1 MAGSSTQAA
10 PVPEQAVDDRSAS
23 RGTGRAAH
31 GADEAQLARLLDA
44 LVAMRDGNFR
54 KRLPA
59 GAEGVM
65 GEIAAVFNEIG
76 ERQQHLASELAR
88 VHRVAGREGR
98 HGERLDPGPGEGS
111 WARAVDDANGLVD
124 DLVRPTG
131 ELGRVLAAV
140 SEGDLGGRMELR
152 VDGRQLRGEP
162 LRLARSV
169 NGLVGQLSSIADEIT
184 RVTREV
190 GTEGKLG
197 GQAKVRNADGSW
209 RDLIDAVNTMSS
221 RVTAQVRDI
230 ALVTT
235 AVANGDL
242 SRTVTVEVSGEM
254 AQLKATVDRMVDQL
268 SSFAVEVTRVAR
280 EVGTEGRLGGQA
292 DVRGVKGT
300 WKDLTD
306 SVNLMAS
313 NLTSQVR
320 GISSVAQA
328 VARGDLSQQI
338 TVSARGEVAELAETL
353 NSMTATLQTFAD
365 EVTRVAREVGT
376 EGILGGQADV
386 PGVAGRW
393 KDLTDSVNSMADN
406 LTAQVRDIAQVT
418 TAVARGDLSQKIT
431 VDVKGELAEL
441 KSTVNVMVDQ
451 LSAFAA
457 QVTRVAREVGSD
469 GILGGQADVPGVA
482 GTWKDLTDSVNSMAG
497 NLTAQVRN
505 IAQVTTAVA
514 RGDLSQKIT
523 VDVRGELAELKMT
536 VNTMVDQLSAFA
548 DEVTRVAREVGGEG
562 RLGGQA
568 AVPGVS
574 GTWRDLTDS
583 VNFMAGTL
591 TAQVRNIAEVT
602 TAVARGDLTRTITVE
617 ARGEILELKSTV
629 NTMVDQLSAFADE
642 VTRVAR
648 EVGTE
653 GRLGGQADVHDV
665 SGTWKDLTQSV
676 NMMASNLTDQ
686 VRNIAQVTTAV
697 ASGDLSRKITVDAR
711 GEILEVKSTVNTMV
725 DQLSSFA
732 DEVTR
737 VAREVGTEGI
747 LGGQAHVPGVAGT
760 WRDLTDS
767 VNSMASNLTSQVRSI
782 AAVSTAV
789 ARGDLSQ
796 KIAIEA
802 RGEVAALAGTINAMV
817 DTLRA
822 FADEVTRV
830 AREVGT
836 EGILGGQAHVRG
848 VAGTWKDL
856 TDSVNSMAGN
866 LTSQVR
872 SIALVTTAVAHG
884 DLTQKTYVDARG
896 EILEL
901 KTTVNRMVDQLSS
914 FADEVTRVAREVGT
928 EGKLGGQA
936 EVADVS
942 GTWRKLTENVNQLAG
957 TLTTQLRAIAEVST
971 AVTQGDLSQ
980 EITVEAQ
987 GEVAELK
994 DNLNQMID
1002 NLRETTRAN
1011 QEQDWLKTNLAR
1023 FTGHMQ
1029 GGRDLLDVT
1038 SLIVTELTPLVGAVQ
1053 GSFFLSEPGRDGRGS
1068 LRRIASY
1075 GYRRRKGVPDRF
1087 DLGEGLVGQAAV
1099 LRTPIVVSDAP
1110 ADYIRVGSG
1119 LGEAAAATIAIMPVV
1134 FEDQVLGVVE
1144 LASFSTFS
1152 PVHMQFLGQLMEII
1166 GVSLNAIIASS
1177 RTQELL
1183 VESQRLASELQQ
1195 KSEELQSQQDEL
1207 QQTNAELEE
1216 KASLL
1221 AAQNRAIEIKNLE
1234 IEDARRGL
1242 EERAEQLALSSRYKS
1257 EFLANMSHELRTP
1270 LNSLLILAK
1279 LLSENAEGNL
1289 HARQVEFARTIH
1301 SAGTDLLQLINDIL
1315 DLSKVEAGK
1324 MDVHP
1329 AEVPVS
1335 GVVEYVEATFRPL
1348 TAEKDLGF
1356 AVTVAPDVPRT
1367 LHSDQH
1373 RLQQVLRNLLSNAVK
1388 FTTSGQVTLDIR
1400 AASGERFATSTLRT
1414 ADRVLA
1420 FSVSDTGIGIP
1431 PDHLRVIFEAFQ
1443 QADGTISRK
1452 FGGTGLGLS
1461 ISREI
1466 ARLLGGEIHAESE
1479 PGRGSTFT
1487 LFLPL
1492 HHPGTTGETT
1502 SRTAAVATA
1511 RPVAP
1516 AEPTEVRD
1524 APADHPPRVVVP
1536 AGREVEDDLH
1546 DVGPGDKVLLV
1557 ALSSLSL
1564 RRAAVEIGRTHGFKV
1579 LTTDRA
1585 VDAMQAARRY
1595 LPAGIVAGM
1604 EVTREDG
1611 ASLLRLL
1618 KTDADT
1624 RHVPTVVVHPAVAG
1638 QDVHGSRH
1646 RGALGVVEE
1655 PVTPEKL
1662 GAAVADLSAY
1672 VDRGTRSLLVVSGGR
1687 VDETSAVV
1695 ALFGAVPDVELRLA
1709 ATVEEAVAALRSAPF
1724 DCVVV
1729 DLELADASGLDLL
1742 RRMRATKRLRG
1753 VPVVVS
1759 VGQEPTGE
1767 ALERLRRHA
1776 ESMVVKYPAT
1786 VSGLIDE
1793 ISLFLH
1799 RPDIALREDED
1810 ATPAELSASDASF
1823 EGRRVLIVD
1832 DDTRNV
1838 FALASA
1844 LEAHGIDVVYA
1855 DNGAAGIEALQRE
1868 PDIDLVLMDV
1878 MMPGM
1883 DGYTAMREIRRVPAF
1898 RDLPLIAVTAKA
1910 MPGDRENSLDA
1921 GASDH
1926 VTKPVDVDDLL
1937 SRIRRWWS

>member
-1 MAGSSTQAA
+1 MVSTNVPSSRTRKRGSTPASGTETAA
-10 PVPEQAVDDRSAS
+10 P
-23 RGTGRAAH
+23 GTVS
-31 GADEAQLARLLDA
+31 EAKLRQVLDG

-54 KRLPA
+54 KRLPVTGDDMTA
-59 GAEGVM
+59 QLAV
-65 GEIAAVFNEIG
+65 VFNEIAD
-76 ERQQHLASELAR
+76 RQQHLASELNR
-88 VHRVAGREGR
+88 VHRLAGREGR
-98 HGERLDPGPGEGS
+98 HTERLDPGIGEGAWIKCAES
-111 WARAVDDANGLVD
+111 ANGLVA
-124 DLVRPTG
+124 DLARPTS
-131 ELGRVLAAV
+131 ELARVVTAV
-140 SEGDLGGRMELR
+140 SEGDLTQRMDLR
-152 VDGRQLRGEP
+152 VDGQTLRGEP

-169 NGLVGQLSSIADEIT
+169 NGLVDQLSSIADEIT

-197 GQAKVRNADGSW
+197 GQAKVRSADGSW

-221 RVTAQVRDI
+221 RLTAQVRDI
-230 ALVTT
+230 ATVTT

-254 AQLKATVDRMVDQL
+254 AQLKATVDLMVDQL
-268 SSFAVEVTRVAR
+268 SSFAAEVTRVAR

-306 SVNLMAS
+306 SVNIMAL

-338 TVSARGEVAELAETL
+338 TVTARGEVAELAETL

-482 GTWKDLTDSVNSMAG
+482 GTWKDLTDSVNSMAS

-523 VDVRGELAELKMT
+523 VDVRGELAELKTT
-536 VNTMVDQLSAFA
+536 VNVMVDQLSAFA

-665 SGTWKDLTQSV
+665 SGTWKDLTENV
-676 NMMASNLTDQ
+676 NMMAANLTSQ
-686 VRNIAQVTTAV
+686 VRNIAEVTTAV
-697 ASGDLSRKITVDAR
+697 ASGDLTRKITVDAR
-711 GEILEVKSTVNTMV
+711 GEILELKSTVNTMV

-737 VAREVGTEGI
+737 VAREVGTEGM
-747 LGGQAHVPGVAGT
+747 LGGQARVPGVAGM

-767 VNSMASNLTSQVRSI
+767 VNSMASNLTNQVRSI
-782 AAVSTAV
+782 ATVSTAV

-796 KIAIEA
+796 KISIDA

-856 TDSVNSMAGN
+856 TESVNSMAGN

-884 DLTQKTYVDARG
+884 DLTQKSYVDARG

-942 GTWRKLTENVNQLAG
+942 GTWRKLTENVNQLAS

-980 EITVEAQ
+980 QISVDAY

-1038 SLIVTELTPLVGAVQ
+1038 QLIVSELTPLVGASQ
-1053 GSFFLSEPGRDGRGS
+1053 GSFFLSESGADGHGF

-1075 GYRRRKGVPDRF
+1075 GYRPRKDVPSRF
-1087 DLGEGLVGQAAV
+1087 GFGEGLVGQAAV
-1099 LRTPIVVSDAP
+1099 ERRPILLTHAP
-1110 ADYIRVGSG
+1110 GDYIRIGSG
-1119 LGEAAAATIAIMPVV
+1119 LGEAPPVTIVILPVL
-1134 FEDQVLGVVE
+1134 FEEQVLGVVE
-1144 LASFSTFS
+1144 LASFESFS
-1152 PVHMQFLGQLMEII
+1152 PVHLQFLEQLMEII

-1183 VESQRLASELQQ
+1183 VESQRLAAELQN
-1195 KSEELQSQQDEL
+1195 KSEELQTQQGEL

-1216 KASLL
+1216 KARLL
-1221 AAQNRAIEIKNLE
+1221 ADQNRAIEIKNLE

-1242 EERAEQLALSSRYKS
+1242 EDRAEQLALSSRYKS

-1279 LLSENAEGNL
+1279 LLSENPDGNL
-1289 HARQVEFARTIH
+1289 NPRQVEFSRTIH

-1329 AEVPVS
+1329 ADVALA

-1348 TAEKDLGF
+1348 TAEKDLRF
-1356 AVTVAPDVPRT
+1356 AVRIADDVPRT
-1367 LHSDQH
+1367 LYSDQH

-1388 FTTSGQVTLDIR
+1388 FTSSGEVRMDIR
-1400 AASGERFATSTLRT
+1400 RAVDEPFTT
-1414 ADRVLA
+1414 AELNSDQTVVA
-1420 FSVSDTGIGIP
+1420 FSVTDTGIGIP
-1431 PDHLRVIFEAFQ
+1431 AEQLKVIFEAFQ

-1466 ARLLGGEIHAESE
+1466 ARLLGGEIHVHSE
-1479 PGRGSTFT
+1479 PGHGSTFT
-1487 LFLPL
+1487 LYLPL
-1492 HHPGTTGETT
+1492 RYAGDAPKPAHEGGS
-1502 SRTAAVATA
+1502 SRQELRSAAVSPATPAA
-1511 RPVAP
+1511 RLVA
-1516 AEPTEVRD
+1516 
-1524 APADHPPRVVVP
+1524 
-1536 AGREVEDDLH
+1536 DDEGAI
-1546 DVGPGDKVLLV
+1546 DRGDRVLLV
-1557 ALSSLSL
+1557 ALPDADE
-1564 RRAAVEIGRTHGFKV
+1564 RTAAVELGRTEGFKV
-1579 LTTDRA
+1579 LATPDPDEA
-1585 VDAMQAARRY
+1585 VEIARQHQPSGILVGMDLQGAA
-1595 LPAGIVAGM
+1595 GS
-1604 EVTREDG
+1604 
-1611 ASLLRLL
+1611 SLLHAL
-1618 KTDADT
+1618 KADAET
-1624 RHVPTVVVHPAVAG
+1624 RHIPAVAVPAS
-1638 QDVHGSRH
+1638 QSPDDTQVARLL
-1646 RGALGVVEE
+1646 GALAVVEL
-1655 PVTPEKL
+1655 PATPETL
-1662 GAAVADLSAY
+1662 GAALATLSSY
-1672 VDRGTRSLLVVSGGR
+1672 VSRRTRSLLVVANDAADG
-1687 VDETSAVV
+1687 TSAVV
-1695 ALFGAVPDVELRLA
+1695 ALFGAVPDVDLHVATGVDDALA
-1709 ATVEEAVAALRSAPF
+1709 ALDARTFDAVVLDLKLPGGSGFDVLKRMSSRKALR
-1724 DCVVV
+1724 DI
-1729 DLELADASGLDLL
+1729 
-1742 RRMRATKRLRG
+1742 
-1753 VPVVVS
+1753 PVVVS
-1759 VGQEPTGE
+1759 AGEPLSKRDETRLTQYSRSMLVRRPSAVGD
-1767 ALERLRRHA
+1767 
-1776 ESMVVKYPAT
+1776 
-1786 VSGLIDE
+1786 LIDE
-1793 ISLFLH
+1793 IAVLLH
-1799 RPDIALREDED
+1799 RSDVELP
-1810 ATPAELSASDASF
+1810 ATELTND
-1823 EGRRVLIVD
+1823 EGRQSDDVLTGKRILIVD
-1832 DDTRNV
+1832 DDARNV

-1844 LEAHGIDVVYA
+1844 LEQHGIDVLYA
-1855 DNGAAGIEALQRE
+1855 DNGEAGIRALQQE

-1883 DGYTAMREIRRVPAF
+1883 DGYTAMREIRKIPSF
-1898 RDLPLIAVTAKA
+1898 EKLPLIALTAKA
-1910 MPGDRENSLDA
+1910 MPGDRDNSLAA
-1921 GASDH
+1921 GASDY
-1926 VTKPVDVDDLL
+1926 VTKPVDVARLL
-1937 SRIRRWWS
+1937 ATFREWWT

>member
-1 MAGSSTQAA
+1 MPSAAKKAVGRGSG
-10 PVPEQAVDDRSAS
+10 AS
-23 RGTGRAAH
+23 SPA
-31 GADEAQLARLLDA
+31 GADLDRAQLKRLLAAMD
-44 LVAMRDGNFR
+44 AMRDGNFR
-54 KRLPA
+54 KRLPVS
-59 GAEGVM
+59 GEGLVTDLA
-65 GEIAAVFNEIG
+65 IAYNDIAD
-76 ERQQHLASELAR
+76 RQQHILSELTR
-88 VHRVAGREGR
+88 VQRVAGREGR
-98 HGERLDPGPGEGS
+98 HSERLQPGLGEGG
-111 WARAVDDANGLVD
+111 WTRCVDAANSLVT

-131 ELGRVLAAV
+131 EFSRVVAAM
-140 SEGDLGGRMELR
+140 SDGDLTQRMDLR
-152 VDGRQLRGEP
+152 LDGQSLRGEP
-162 LRLARSV
+162 LRVARGV
-169 NGLVGQLSSIADEIT
+169 NGLVDQLSSIADEIT

-190 GTEGKLG
+190 GTDGKLG
-197 GQAKVRNADGSW
+197 GQAQVRGADGSW

-221 RVTAQVRDI
+221 RLTAQVRDI

-235 AVANGDL
+235 AVADGDL
-242 SRTVTVEVSGEM
+242 SHTVTVEVSGEM
-254 AQLKATVDRMVDQL
+254 AQLKDTVDRMVDQL
-268 SSFAVEVTRVAR
+268 SSFASEVTRVAR

-292 DVRGVKGT
+292 DVRGVSGT

-338 TVSARGEVAELAETL
+338 TVGARGEVAELAETL

-393 KDLTDSVNSMADN
+393 KDLTESVNYMADN

-431 VDVKGELAEL
+431 VDVKGELAQL
-441 KSTVNVMVDQ
+441 KSTVNTMVDQ
-451 LSAFAA
+451 LSSFAD
-457 QVTRVAREVGSD
+457 QVTRVAREVGSE

-482 GTWKDLTDSVNSMAG
+482 GTWKDLTDSVNSMAS
-497 NLTAQVRN
+497 NLTNQVRN
-505 IAQVTTAVA
+505 IAQVTTSVA

-523 VDVRGELAELKMT
+523 VDVRGELAELKDT
-536 VNTMVDQLSAFA
+536 VNTMVDQLSSFA

-629 NTMVDQLSAFADE
+629 NTMVDQLSSFADE

-665 SGTWKDLTQSV
+665 SGTWKDLTENV
-676 NMMASNLTDQ
+676 NMMAANLTAQ
-686 VRNIAQVTTAV
+686 VRNIAEVTTAV
-697 ASGDLSRKITVDAR
+697 AQGDLTSKITVDAR
-711 GEILEVKSTVNTMV
+711 GEILELKSTVNTMV

-737 VAREVGTEGI
+737 VAREVGTEGM
-747 LGGQAHVPGVAGT
+747 LGGQARVPGVAGT

-767 VNSMASNLTSQVRSI
+767 VNSMASNLTNQVRSI
-782 AAVSTAV
+782 ATVSTAV

-796 KIAIEA
+796 KISIEA
-802 RGEVAALAGTINAMV
+802 RGEVAALASTINAMV

-836 EGILGGQAHVRG
+836 EGILGGQAQVRG

-928 EGKLGGQA
+928 DGRLGGQA

-980 EITVEAQ
+980 QITVQAQ

-1038 SLIVTELTPLVGAVQ
+1038 QLIVSELTPLVGAAA
-1053 GSFFLSEPGRDGRGS
+1053 GTFFLAESGADGAS
-1068 LRRIASY
+1068 TLRRLASY
-1075 GYRRRKGVPDRF
+1075 GHRPQPGVPDAF
-1087 DLGEGLVGQAAV
+1087 PVGVGLVGQAARDRERILV
-1099 LRTPIVVSDAP
+1099 TEVPAEYLRIA
-1110 ADYIRVGSG
+1110 SG
-1119 LGEAAAATIAIMPVV
+1119 LGEAAPLTLVILPVV
-1134 FEDQVLGVVE
+1134 FEEQVLGVME
-1144 LASFSTFS
+1144 LASFKPFS
-1152 PVHMQFLGQLMEII
+1152 VVHLQFLDQLVEII

-1177 RTQELL
+1177 RTQALL
-1183 VESQRLASELQQ
+1183 VESQRLAAELQNKSGELQTQQRELQQ
-1195 KSEELQSQQDEL
+1195 S
-1207 QQTNAELEE
+1207 NAELEE

-1221 AAQNRAIEIKNLE
+1221 AQQNRAIEIKNLE
-1234 IEDARRGL
+1234 IEDARRAL
-1242 EERAEQLALSSRYKS
+1242 EDRAEQLALSSRYKS

-1279 LLSENAEGNL
+1279 LLADNAEQNL
-1289 HARQVEFARTIH
+1289 NPRQVEFAQTIH

-1329 AEVPVS
+1329 ASVAVS
-1335 GVVEYVEATFRPL
+1335 GIVEYVEATFRPL
-1348 TAEKDLGF
+1348 TAEKDLQF
-1356 AVTVAPDVPRT
+1356 SVWVAQDVPQT
-1367 LHSDQH
+1367 LVSDQH

-1388 FTTSGQVTLDIR
+1388 FTSFGEVNLVIR
-1400 AASGERFATSTLRT
+1400 RSVEKNFTTPALTV
-1414 ADRVLA
+1414 ADGVLA
-1420 FSVSDTGIGIP
+1420 FDVTDTGIGIP
-1431 PDHLRVIFEAFQ
+1431 PEQLRTIFEAFQ

-1466 ARLLGGEIHAESE
+1466 ARLLGGEIHVESA
-1479 PGRGSTFT
+1479 PDRGSKFT
-1487 LFLPL
+1487 LYVPTQFS
-1492 HHPGTTGETT
+1492 GG
-1502 SRTAAVATA
+1502 RAAG
-1511 RPVAP
+1511 AP
-1516 AEPTEVRD
+1516 ALPSGQV
-1524 APADHPPRVVVP
+1524 AASPPRASRHP
-1536 AGREVEDDLH
+1536 ELPEQAGQAGGAERVKEQVEDDE
-1546 DVGPGDKVLLV
+1546 DDIRPGDRVLLV
-1557 ALSSLSL
+1557 ALSEPELC
-1564 RRAAVEIGRTHGFKV
+1564 RAAVDVGRDHGFKV
-1579 LTTDRA
+1579 VATAYPDRA
-1585 VDAMQAARRY
+1585 LALAEQR
-1595 LPAGIVAGM
+1595 LPAGMVIGMDMATHDGRALHHVLKRSHATRDVPMVAAHTPAAAETAHQGWRAGSLDVI
-1604 EVTREDG
+1604 EVPFTRAKVDAALERLE
-1611 ASLLRLL
+1611 AFVARPKRRLL
-1618 KTDADT
+1618 VVTVDA
-1624 RHVPTVVVHPAVAG
+1624 
-1638 QDVHGSRH
+1638 GS
-1646 RGALGVVEE
+1646 
-1655 PVTPEKL
+1655 P
-1662 GAAVADLSAY
+1662 GAAVAERFESLDEVEVEIVGSPEDAASTLAGGPVDCVLVDLALPEGGGFEVLKRIRARKQVRHTPVVLS
-1672 VDRGTRSLLVVSGGR
+1672 RSEGLPAR
-1687 VDETSAVV
+1687 
-1695 ALFGAVPDVELRLA
+1695 
-1709 ATVEEAVAALRSAPF
+1709 EEARLTRYGETLTLTRPGTLQGLVEDAAF
-1724 DCVVV
+1724 
-1729 DLELADASGLDLL
+1729 
-1742 RRMRATKRLRG
+1742 
-1753 VPVVVS
+1753 
-1759 VGQEPTGE
+1759 
-1767 ALERLRRHA
+1767 
-1776 ESMVVKYPAT
+1776 
-1786 VSGLIDE
+1786 
-1793 ISLFLH
+1793 FLH
-1799 RPDIALREDED
+1799 RSDVTEQGGPGD
-1810 ATPAELSASDASF
+1810 AAARHGQPERPLS
-1823 EGRRVLIVD
+1823 GRRILIVD
-1832 DDTRNV
+1832 DDVRNV
-1838 FALASA
+1838 FALTSA
-1844 LEAHGIDVVYA
+1844 LEQHDIEVLYAGNGEEGLGI
-1855 DNGAAGIEALQRE
+1855 LRSE

-1883 DGYTAMREIRRVPAF
+1883 DGYTAMREIRKMSRF
-1898 RDLPLIAVTAKA
+1898 RDLPVIALTAKA
-1910 MPGDRENSLDA
+1910 MPGDRDNSLTA
-1921 GASDH
+1921 GASDY
-1926 VTKPVDVDDLL
+1926 VTKPVDVEQLL
-1937 SRIRRWWS
+1937 SVIRSWLS

>member
-1 MAGSSTQAA
+1 MPTTTKTKRGGAGVPRRAA
-10 PVPEQAVDDRSAS
+10 PVEELGPDP
-23 RGTGRAAH
+23 
-31 GADEAQLARLLDA
+31 AQLKRLLDG
-44 LVAMRDGNFR
+44 LTAMRDGNFR
-54 KRLPA
+54 KRLPVTGTGM
-59 GAEGVM
+59 GAELAM
-65 GEIAAVFNEIG
+65 VFNEIAD
-76 ERQQHLASELAR
+76 RQRHLATELSR
-88 VHRVAGREGR
+88 VQRVAGREGR
-98 HGERLDPGPGEGS
+98 YSERLEAGVGEGG
-111 WARAVDDANGLVD
+111 WAKSIDAANTLVS

-131 ELGRVLAAV
+131 ELARVVTAV
-140 SEGDLGGRMELR
+140 SEGDLTQRMDVELE
-152 VDGRQLRGEP
+152 GQPLRGEP
-162 LRLARSV
+162 LKLARRV
-169 NGLVGQLSSIADEIT
+169 NSLVDQLSGISHEIT

-197 GQAKVRNADGSW
+197 GQARVRNADGSW
-209 RDLIDAVNTMSS
+209 RDLIDAVNAMSS
-221 RVTAQVRDI
+221 RLTAQVRDI

-242 SRTVTVEVSGEM
+242 SKTVTVEVSGEM
-254 AQLKATVDRMVDQL
+254 AQLKVTVDRMVDQL
-268 SSFAVEVTRVAR
+268 SSFASEVTRVAR

-292 DVRGVKGT
+292 DVRGVSGT

-306 SVNLMAS
+306 SVNIMAS

-328 VARGDLSQQI
+328 VAQGDLSQQI
-338 TVSARGEVAELAETL
+338 TVTARGEVAELAQTL

-376 EGILGGQADV
+376 EGRLGGQADV

-393 KDLTDSVNSMADN
+393 KDLTESVNYMADN

-441 KSTVNVMVDQ
+441 KSTVNTMVDQ
-451 LSAFAA
+451 LSSFAD

-469 GILGGQADVPGVA
+469 GMLGGQADVPGVA
-482 GTWKDLTDSVNSMAG
+482 GTWKDLTDSVNSMAS
-497 NLTAQVRN
+497 NLTNQVRN

-523 VDVRGELAELKMT
+523 VDVRGELAELKTT
-536 VNTMVDQLSAFA
+536 VNTMVDQLSSFA

-602 TAVARGDLTRTITVE
+602 TAVARGDLTRSITVE

-629 NTMVDQLSAFADE
+629 NTMVQQLSSFADE

-653 GRLGGQADVHDV
+653 GQLGGQADVHDV
-665 SGTWKDLTQSV
+665 SGTWKDLTENV
-676 NMMASNLTDQ
+676 NMMAANLTSQ
-686 VRNIAQVTTAV
+686 VRNIAEVTTAV
-697 ASGDLSRKITVDAR
+697 ASGDLTRKITVDAR
-711 GEILEVKSTVNTMV
+711 GEILELKSTVNTMV

-747 LGGQAHVPGVAGT
+747 LGGQARVPGVAGT

-782 AAVSTAV
+782 ATVSTGV

-802 RGEVAALAGTINAMV
+802 RGEVAALASTINAMV

-980 EITVEAQ
+980 QITVEAE

-1002 NLRETTRAN
+1002 NLRETTSAN
-1011 QEQDWLKTNLAR
+1011 QQQDWLKTNLAR

-1038 SLIVTELTPLVGAVQ
+1038 SLIVSELTPVVGATQ
-1053 GSFFLSEPGRDGRGS
+1053 GSFFLTESGLEDGKETEA

-1075 GYRRRKGVPDRF
+1075 GYRSRDSVPDVF
-1087 DLGEGLVGQAAV
+1087 GFGEGLVGQAAV
-1099 LRTPIVVSDAP
+1099 ARHT
-1110 ADYIRVGSG
+1110 IRVSEVPRDYVRISSG
-1119 LGEAAAATIAIMPVV
+1119 LGEAPPLEIAILPVL
-1134 FEDQVLGVVE
+1134 FEEQVLGVVE
-1144 LASFSTFS
+1144 LASFTPFTQ
-1152 PVHMQFLGQLMEII
+1152 VHMQFLEQLMEII

-1177 RTQELL
+1177 RTQSLL
-1183 VESQRLASELQQ
+1183 VESQRLAGELQNKSGELQTQQRELQQ
-1195 KSEELQSQQDEL
+1195 S
-1207 QQTNAELEE
+1207 NAELEE
-1216 KASLL
+1216 KARLL
-1221 AAQNRAIEIKNLE
+1221 ARQNRAIEIKNLE
-1234 IEDARRGL
+1234 IEDARRAL
-1242 EERAEQLALSSRYKS
+1242 EDRAEQLALSSRYKS

-1279 LLSENAEGNL
+1279 LLTDNRDGNL
-1289 HARQVEFARTIH
+1289 NNRQVEFAQTIH

-1324 MDVHP
+1324 MDVHL
-1329 AEVPVS
+1329 ADVAVA
-1335 GVVEYVEATFRPL
+1335 GIVEYVEATFRPL
-1348 TAEKDLGF
+1348 TAEKDLDF
-1356 AVTVAPDVPRT
+1356 TVEIGGDVPRV
-1367 LHSDQH
+1367 LYSDQH

-1388 FTTSGQVTLDIR
+1388 FTAAGRVTLVIR
-1400 AASGERFATSTLRT
+1400 QAGGERFTSAPLT
-1414 ADRVLA
+1414 AAEHVVA
-1420 FSVSDTGIGIP
+1420 FEVTDTGIGIEP
-1431 PDHLRVIFEAFQ
+1431 EQLRTIFEAFQ

-1466 ARLLGGEIHAESE
+1466 ARLIGGEIHVESN
-1479 PGRGSTFT
+1479 PGHGSTFT
-1487 LFLPL
+1487 LYLPVRYDGGSRV
-1492 HHPGTTGETT
+1492 PQIEATT
-1502 SRTAAVATA
+1502 
-1511 RPVAP
+1511 PVRELSDP
-1516 AEPTEVRD
+1516 DRSSLAELISE
-1524 APADHPPRVVVP
+1524 HVP
-1536 AGREVEDDLH
+1536 DDEAGIAE
-1546 DVGPGDKVLLV
+1546 GDRVLLV
-1557 ALSSLSL
+1557 ALSEPDLC
-1564 RRAAVEIGRTHGFKV
+1564 RAAVDVGRDHGFKV
-1579 LTTDRA
+1579 VVTQQPDDALVVAHQRVPDA
-1585 VDAMQAARRY
+1585 V
-1595 LPAGIVAGM
+1595 IAGM
-1604 EVTREDG
+1604 DMVTHDG
-1611 ASLLRLL
+1611 SSLLHGL
-1618 KTDADT
+1618 KRHPRT
-1624 RHVPTVVVHPAVAG
+1624 RHIPTAVTHAPDAAEDAHLGRLAG
-1638 QDVHGSRH
+1638 AFDV
-1646 RGALGVVEE
+1646 LEE
-1655 PVTPEKL
+1655 PVNRASL
-1662 GAAVADLSAY
+1662 GDLLDGLDSFMAREQRRLLVVTEQADGDAAAVADRTTTLDGIAVDVVGSAEDA
-1672 VDRGTRSLLVVSGGR
+1672 VQALQ
-1687 VDETSAVV
+1687 DETY
-1695 ALFGAVPDVELRLA
+1695 
-1709 ATVEEAVAALRSAPF
+1709 
-1724 DCVVV
+1724 DCVAV
-1729 DLELADASGLDLL
+1729 DLGTSNGGGFDVL
-1742 RRMRATKRLRG
+1742 KRLRSRKG
-1753 VPVVVS
+1753 LKRIPVVTTADAPLTPREENRL
-1759 VGQEPTGE
+1759 QPYAE
-1767 ALERLRRHA
+1767 ALTLARADSLEHA
-1776 ESMVVKYPAT
+1776 LDAV
-1786 VSGLIDE
+1786 
-1793 ISLFLH
+1793 SLFLH
-1799 RPDIALREDED
+1799 RADVLPPAEAGPVLDQLRE
-1810 ATPAELSASDASF
+1810 AEHVF
-1823 EGRRVLIVD
+1823 VGKRILIVD
-1832 DDTRNV
+1832 DDVRNV
-1838 FALASA
+1838 FALTSA
-1844 LEAHGIDVVYA
+1844 LEQHGIDVVYA
-1855 DNGAAGIEALQRE
+1855 ENGEAGLDALRSE
-1868 PDIDLVLMDV
+1868 PEIDLVLMDV

-1883 DGYTAMREIRRVPAF
+1883 DGYTAMREIRKVPAL
-1898 RDLPLIAVTAKA
+1898 RDLPVIALTAKA
-1910 MPGDRENSLDA
+1910 MPGDRDNSLTA
-1921 GASDH
+1921 GASDY
-1926 VTKPVDVDDLL
+1926 VTKPVDVDQLL
-1937 SRIRRWWS
+1937 SVFRSWLS

>member
-1 MAGSSTQAA
+1 MPTSTTKKT
-10 PVPEQAVDDRSAS
+10 DRRETRPRPDTDGETDA
-23 RGTGRAAH
+23 
-31 GADEAQLARLLDA
+31 AQLRRLLAA
-44 LVAMRDGNFR
+44 LNAMRDGNFR
-54 KRLPA
+54 KRLPVS
-59 GAEGVM
+59 GEGLLT
-65 GEIAAVFNEIG
+65 ELAIAYNDIAD
-76 ERQQHLASELAR
+76 RQQHILSELTR
-88 VHRVAGREGR
+88 VQRVAGREGR
-98 HGERLDPGPGEGS
+98 HSERLQPGLGEGG
-111 WARAVDDANGLVD
+111 WTRCVDAANSLVT

-131 ELGRVLAAV
+131 EFARVVAAM
-140 SEGDLGGRMELR
+140 SDGDLTQRMDLR
-152 VDGRQLRGEP
+152 LDGQSLRGEP
-162 LRLARSV
+162 LRVARSV
-169 NGLVGQLSSIADEIT
+169 NGLVDRLSSIADEIT

-197 GQAKVRNADGSW
+197 GQARVRDADGSW

-221 RVTAQVRDI
+221 RLTAQVRDI

-235 AVANGDL
+235 AVADGDL
-242 SRTVTVEVSGEM
+242 SHTVTVEVSGEM
-254 AQLKATVDRMVDQL
+254 AQLKDTVDRMVDQL
-268 SSFAVEVTRVAR
+268 SSFASEVTRVAR

-292 DVRGVKGT
+292 DVRGVSGT

-393 KDLTDSVNSMADN
+393 KDLTESVNYMADN

-431 VDVKGELAEL
+431 VDVKGELAQL

-451 LSAFAA
+451 LSSFAD
-457 QVTRVAREVGSD
+457 QVTRVAREVGSE

-482 GTWKDLTDSVNSMAG
+482 GTWKDLTDSVNSMAS
-497 NLTAQVRN
+497 NLTNQVRN

-523 VDVRGELAELKMT
+523 VDVRGELAELKNT
-536 VNTMVDQLSAFA
+536 VNTMVDQLSSFA

-617 ARGEILELKSTV
+617 ARGEILELKDTV
-629 NTMVDQLSAFADE
+629 NTMVDQLSSFADE

-665 SGTWKDLTQSV
+665 SGTWKDLTENV
-676 NMMASNLTDQ
+676 NMMAANLTSQ
-686 VRNIAQVTTAV
+686 VRNIAEVTTAV
-697 ASGDLSRKITVDAR
+697 AQGDLTSKITVDAR
-711 GEILEVKSTVNTMV
+711 GEILELKSTVNTMV

-737 VAREVGTEGI
+737 VAREVGTEGM
-747 LGGQAHVPGVAGT
+747 LGGQARVPGVAGT

-767 VNSMASNLTSQVRSI
+767 VNSMASNLTNQVRNI
-782 AAVSTAV
+782 ATVSTAV

-796 KIAIEA
+796 KISIDA
-802 RGEVAALAGTINAMV
+802 RGEVAALASTINAMV

-836 EGILGGQAHVRG
+836 EGILGGQAQVRG

-928 EGKLGGQA
+928 DGKLGGQA

-980 EITVEAQ
+980 QITVEAQ

-1038 SLIVTELTPLVGAVQ
+1038 QLIVSELTPLVGATA
-1053 GSFFLSEPGRDGRGS
+1053 GTFFLGENGQDGGRM

-1075 GYRRRKGVPDRF
+1075 GHRPVAGVPDAF
-1087 DLGEGLVGQAAV
+1087 AFGEGLVGQAADGRERILV
-1099 LRTPIVVSDAP
+1099 TDVPPDYLRIS
-1110 ADYIRVGSG
+1110 SG
-1119 LGEAAAATIAIMPVV
+1119 LGEGSPLTIVILPVV
-1134 FEDQVLGVVE
+1134 FEEQVLGVME
-1144 LASFSTFS
+1144 LASFRSFS
-1152 PVHMQFLGQLMEII
+1152 VVHLQFLEQLMEII

-1177 RTQELL
+1177 RTQALL
-1183 VESQRLASELQQ
+1183 VESQRLAAELQNKSGELQTQQRELQQ
-1195 KSEELQSQQDEL
+1195 S
-1207 QQTNAELEE
+1207 NAELEE

-1221 AAQNRAIEIKNLE
+1221 AQQNRAIEIKNLE
-1234 IEDARRGL
+1234 IEDARRAL
-1242 EERAEQLALSSRYKS
+1242 EDRAEQLALSSRYKS

-1279 LLSENAEGNL
+1279 LLADNPDQNL
-1289 HARQVEFARTIH
+1289 NGRQVEFAQTIH

-1329 AEVPVS
+1329 ATVAVS
-1335 GVVEYVEATFRPL
+1335 GIVEYVEATFRPL
-1348 TAEKDLGF
+1348 TAEKDLRF
-1356 AVTVAPDVPRT
+1356 SVWVSEDVPPT
-1367 LHSDQH
+1367 LVSDQH

-1388 FTTSGQVTLDIR
+1388 FTSYGEVTLAIR
-1400 AASGERFATSTLRT
+1400 RSEEKNFTTPALTV
-1414 ADRVLA
+1414 ADSVLA
-1420 FSVSDTGIGIP
+1420 FDVTDTGIGIP
-1431 PDHLRVIFEAFQ
+1431 PEQLRTIFEAFQ

-1466 ARLLGGEIHAESE
+1466 ARLIGGEIHVESE
-1479 PGRGSTFT
+1479 PDRGSKFT
-1487 LFLPL
+1487 LYLPVQYVGGRTAG
-1492 HHPGTTGETT
+1492 PTAPVGGTT
-1502 SRTAAVATA
+1502 S
-1511 RPVAP
+1511 AP
-1516 AEPTEVRD
+1516 AAQPEVVDRLQE
-1524 APADHPPRVVVP
+1524 HV
-1536 AGREVEDDLH
+1536 DDDEG
-1546 DVGPGDKVLLV
+1546 DVLPGDRVLLV
-1557 ALSSLSL
+1557 ALSDADLC
-1564 RRAAVEIGRTHGFKV
+1564 RAAVEVGRSHGFKV
-1579 LTTDRA
+1579 LATAYADRA
-1585 VDAMQAARRY
+1585 LAIAEQRQPDGMVIGMDMSSHDGTSLHHLLKRLDRTRDVPMIAAHMSAAAETTHQAWQAGSLDVIEVPFTRSKVDAALEHLEGFLARTKR
-1595 LPAGIVAGM
+1595 
-1604 EVTREDG
+1604 
-1611 ASLLRLL
+1611 RLL
-1618 KTDADT
+1618 VVTGDA
-1624 RHVPTVVVHPAVAG
+1624 
-1638 QDVHGSRH
+1638 GS
-1646 RGALGVVEE
+1646 
-1655 PVTPEKL
+1655 P
-1662 GAAVADLSAY
+1662 GAAVAERFES
-1672 VDRGTRSLLVVSGGR
+1672 SGGIE
-1687 VDETSAVV
+1687 VEIVGSPDE
-1695 ALFGAVPDVELRLA
+1695 A
-1709 ATVEEAVAALRSAPF
+1709 ATAFGGAPF

-1729 DLELADASGLDLL
+1729 DLGLPGGGGFEVL
-1742 RRMRATKRLRG
+1742 RRVRSRKQLLHT
-1753 VPVVVS
+1753 PVVV
-1759 VGQEPTGE
+1759 TGAQDLSSRDE
-1767 ALERLRRHA
+1767 ARLEKYAERLTLARP
-1776 ESMVVKYPAT
+1776 ET
-1786 VSGLIDE
+1786 DE
-1793 ISLFLH
+1793 DLVRSTALFLH
-1799 RPDIALREDED
+1799 RSDVTSLTGPDPAGEGDAEREQAL
-1810 ATPAELSASDASF
+1810 A
-1823 EGRRVLIVD
+1823 GRRILIVD
-1832 DDTRNV
+1832 DDVRNV
-1838 FALASA
+1838 FALTSA
-1844 LEAHGIDVVYA
+1844 LEQHGIDVLYA
-1855 DNGAAGIEALQRE
+1855 GNGEEGLGMLRQE

-1883 DGYTAMREIRRVPAF
+1883 DGYTAMREIRKMPTF
-1898 RDLPLIAVTAKA
+1898 RDLPVIALTAKA
-1910 MPGDRENSLDA
+1910 MPGDRDNSLTA
-1921 GASDH
+1921 GASDY
-1926 VTKPVDVDDLL
+1926 VTKPVDVEQLL
-1937 SRIRRWWS
+1937 SVIRSWLS

>member
-1 MAGSSTQAA
+1 MAGSTRSTTPPPAARRGSRSSSARSQAA
-10 PVPEQAVDDRSAS
+10 ATPPAEV
-23 RGTGRAAH
+23 
-31 GADEAQLARLLDA
+31 DEARLRRLLEA
-44 LVAMRDGNFR
+44 MTAMRDGNFR
-54 KRLPA
+54 KRLTA
-59 GAEGVM
+59 SGDGVV
-65 GEIAAVFNEIG
+65 GELAAVYNEIA

-88 VHRVAGREGR
+88 VQRVAGREGR
-98 HGERLDPGPGEGS
+98 HTERLSTGLGEGS
-111 WARAVDDANGLVD
+111 WARSVEAANGLVA
-124 DLVRPTG
+124 DLVRPIG
-131 ELGRVLAAV
+131 ELARVVAAV
-140 SEGDLGGRMELR
+140 SEGDLTQRMDVRL
-152 VDGRQLRGEP
+152 DGQQLRGEP
-162 LRLARSV
+162 LRLARRV
-169 NGLVGQLSSIADEIT
+169 NGLVDQLSSTADEIT

-197 GQAKVRNADGSW
+197 GQARVRNADGSW
-209 RDLIDAVNTMSS
+209 RDLIDAVNTMSTRLTS
-221 RVTAQVRDI
+221 QVRDI

-254 AQLKATVDRMVDQL
+254 ADLKATVDQMVDQL

-306 SVNLMAS
+306 SVNIMAS

-338 TVSARGEVAELAETL
+338 TVTARGEVAELAETL

-393 KDLTDSVNSMADN
+393 KDLTESVNSMADN

-482 GTWKDLTDSVNSMAG
+482 GTWKDLTDSVNSMAS
-497 NLTAQVRN
+497 NLTDQVRN

-617 ARGEILELKSTV
+617 ARGEILELKDTV

-665 SGTWKDLTQSV
+665 SGTWKDLTENV
-676 NMMASNLTDQ
+676 NMMASNLTAQ

-711 GEILEVKSTVNTMV
+711 GEILELKSTVNTMV

-767 VNSMASNLTSQVRSI
+767 VNSMASNLTNQVRSI
-782 AAVSTAV
+782 ATVSTAV

-872 SIALVTTAVAHG
+872 SIALVTTAVANG

-980 EITVEAQ
+980 EITVEAE

-994 DNLNQMID
+994 DNLNQMIE

-1038 SLIVTELTPLVGAVQ
+1038 HLIVTELTPLVGATQ
-1053 GSFFLSEPGRDGRGS
+1053 GSFFLSETGS
-1068 LRRIASY
+1068 GPHEELRRIASY
-1075 GYRRRKGVPDRF
+1075 GYRPRRDVPDRF
-1087 DLGEGLVGQAAV
+1087 GFGEGLVGQAAV
-1099 LRTPIVVSDAP
+1099 SRAPIVIQDAP
-1110 ADYIRVGSG
+1110 RDYIRIGSG
-1119 LGEAAAATIAIMPVV
+1119 LGEAPPVTIALLPVV
-1134 FEDQVLGVVE
+1134 FEESVLGVVE
-1144 LASFSTFS
+1144 LASFTPFST
-1152 PVHMQFLGQLMEII
+1152 VHLQFLEQLMEII

-1183 VESQRLASELQQ
+1183 VESQRLASELQS
-1195 KSEELQSQQDEL
+1195 KSEELQTQQGEL

-1216 KASLL
+1216 KARLL

-1279 LLSENAEGNL
+1279 LLSENAERNL
-1289 HARQVEFARTIH
+1289 NPRQVEFARTIH

-1329 AEVPVS
+1329 ADVAVS

-1356 AVTVAPDVPRT
+1356 AVTVDPAVPRV
-1367 LHSDQH
+1367 LYSDQH

-1388 FTTSGQVTLDIR
+1388 FTSSGMVTLEIR
-1400 AASGERFATSTLRT
+1400 TAHGERFTTPTLNR
-1414 ADRVLA
+1414 ADEVVA
-1420 FSVSDTGIGIP
+1420 FAVSDTGIGIP
-1431 PDHLRVIFEAFQ
+1431 ADHLRVIFEAFQ

-1479 PGRGSTFT
+1479 PGSGSTFT
-1487 LFLPL
+1487 FYLPVRYAGDATR
-1492 HHPGTTGETT
+1492 PGSGA
-1502 SRTAAVATA
+1502 SGATA
-1511 RPVAP
+1511 QPTPAAP
-1516 AEPTEVRD
+1516 AAAEP
-1524 APADHPPRVVVP
+1524 APTAPGL
-1536 AGREVEDDLH
+1536 AEDDQADIGH
-1546 DVGPGDKVLLV
+1546 DDRVLLV
-1557 ALSSLSL
+1557 ALTPEPL
-1564 RRAAVEIGRTHGFKV
+1564 RRSLVDLGRTAGFKV
-1579 LTTDRA
+1579 VTATDVPTA
-1585 VDAMQAARRY
+1585 VAASRRY
-1595 LPAGIVAGM
+1595 RPAGIVVGM
-1604 EVTREDG
+1604 DLTDDDG
-1611 ASLLRLL
+1611 TALLHVL
-1618 KTDADT
+1618 KDDPET
-1624 RHVPTVVVHPAVAG
+1624 RHVPTIAVDSDRAADG
-1638 QDVHGSRH
+1638 IHMVRH
-1646 RGALGVVEE
+1646 AGALRVVEE
-1655 PVTPEKL
+1655 PVTAKNLE
-1662 GAAVADLSAY
+1662 AVLADLRAY
-1672 VDRGTRSLLVVSGGR
+1672 VDRKTRSLLVVSSGT
-1687 VDETSAVV
+1687 VEETSAVI
-1695 ALFGAVPDVELRLA
+1695 ALFGSVPDVDLQVAGDLA
-1709 ATVEEAVAALRSAPF
+1709 DALTALDSRRF

-1729 DLELADASGLDLL
+1729 DLKIAGGTGFDVL
-1742 RRMRATKRLRG
+1742 RRLRNARSLQGTPTVVVTGGELGKRDAARLRQYAES
-1753 VPVVVS
+1753 VVVR
-1759 VGQEPTGE
+1759 Q
-1767 ALERLRRHA
+1767 
-1776 ESMVVKYPAT
+1776 PADLDE
-1786 VSGLIDE
+1786 LIDDVA
-1793 ISLFLH
+1793 LFLH
-1799 RPDIALREDED
+1799 RPGVE
-1810 ATPAELSASDASF
+1810 TPAQQADAGRARAASSRGF
-1823 EGRRVLIVD
+1823 EGRRILIVD
-1832 DDTRNV
+1832 DDARNV

-1844 LEAHGIDVVYA
+1844 LEGHGIDVVYA
-1855 DNGAAGIEALQRE
+1855 DNGEAGLQALQNEPGIE
-1868 PDIDLVLMDV
+1868 LVLMDV

-1883 DGYTAMREIRRVPAF
+1883 DGYTAMREIRSIPAF
-1898 RDLPLIAVTAKA
+1898 RELPVIALTAKA
-1910 MPGDRENSLDA
+1910 MPGDRENSLAA
-1921 GASDH
+1921 GASDY
-1926 VTKPVDVDDLL
+1926 VTKPVDVDALL
-1937 SRIRRWWS
+1937 ERFRRWWS

>member
-1 MAGSSTQAA
+1 MAGSRTNSARGTRSTGKAPARGVSVTAA
-10 PVPEQAVDDRSAS
+10 PTPAVD
-23 RGTGRAAH
+23 
-31 GADEAQLARLLDA
+31 EVQLRRLLA
-44 LVAMRDGNFR
+44 AMTAMRDGNFR
-54 KRLPA
+54 RRLTVP
-59 GAEGVM
+59 GDGVLAELFGVYND
-65 GEIAAVFNEIG
+65 IAD
-76 ERQQHLASELAR
+76 RQQHLASELSR
-88 VHRVAGREGR
+88 VHRVVGVEGR
-98 HGERLDPGPGEGS
+98 HAERLDVGIGEGA
-111 WARAVDDANGLVD
+111 WATSVDDANALVT
-124 DLVRPTG
+124 DLVRPAN
-131 ELGRVLAAV
+131 ELAHVVGAV
-140 SEGDLGGRMELR
+140 SEGDLTQRMDLQT
-152 VDGRQLRGEP
+152 DGRRLRGEP
-162 LRLARSV
+162 ARLARAV
-169 NGLVGQLSSIADEIT
+169 NGLVDQLSSIADEIT

-190 GTEGKLG
+190 GTDGKLG

-209 RDLIDAVNTMSS
+209 RDLIEAVNTMSS
-221 RVTAQVRDI
+221 RLTTQVRDI

-242 SRTVTVEVSGEM
+242 SRTITVEVSGEM

-306 SVNLMAS
+306 SVNIMAS

-328 VARGDLSQQI
+328 VAQGDLSQQI
-338 TVSARGEVAELAETL
+338 TVTARGEVAELAQTL

-393 KDLTDSVNSMADN
+393 KDLTESVNSMADN

-418 TAVARGDLSQKIT
+418 TAVAGGDLSQKIT

-441 KSTVNVMVDQ
+441 KNTVNVMVDQ

-482 GTWKDLTDSVNSMAG
+482 GTWKDLTDSVNSMAS

-523 VDVRGELAELKMT
+523 VDVRGELAELKTT

-665 SGTWKDLTQSV
+665 SGTWKDLTENV
-676 NMMASNLTDQ
+676 NMMASNLTAQ

-711 GEILEVKSTVNTMV
+711 GEILELKSTVNTMV
-725 DQLSSFA
+725 DQLSAFA

-767 VNSMASNLTSQVRSI
+767 VNSMAGNLTNQVRSI
-782 AAVSTAV
+782 AAVSAGV

-796 KIAIEA
+796 KISIEA
-802 RGEVAALAGTINAMV
+802 RGEVAALASTINAMV

-872 SIALVTTAVAHG
+872 SIALVTTAVANG

-994 DNLNQMID
+994 DNLNQMIE

-1011 QEQDWLKTNLAR
+1011 LEQDWLKTNLAR

-1038 SLIVTELTPLVGAVQ
+1038 RLVIGELTPLVGAIQ
-1053 GSFFLSEPGRDGRGS
+1053 GSFFLSDSDRPPGS

-1075 GYRRRKGVPDRF
+1075 GYRHRRRVPDRF
-1087 DLGEGLVGQAAV
+1087 VFGEGLVGQAAV
-1099 LRTPIVVSDAP
+1099 DKAPILVTDAP

-1119 LGEAAAATIAIMPVV
+1119 LGDASPVSIVILPVV
-1134 FEDQVLGVVE
+1134 FEDRVLGVVE
-1144 LASFSTFS
+1144 LASFSPFS
-1152 PVHMQFLGQLMEII
+1152 PVHMQFLEQLMEII

-1183 VESQRLASELQQ
+1183 VESQRLASELQS
-1195 KSEELQSQQDEL
+1195 KSEELQSQQGEL

-1216 KASLL
+1216 KARLL
-1221 AAQNRAIEIKNLE
+1221 AAQNNAIEIKNLE

-1279 LLSENAEGNL
+1279 LLGENAEGNL
-1289 HARQVEFARTIH
+1289 SARQVEFARTIH
-1301 SAGTDLLQLINDIL
+1301 GAGTDLLQLINDIL

-1329 AEVPVS
+1329 SDVTVS

-1356 AVTVAPDVPRT
+1356 VVTVAPDVPRT
-1367 LHSDQH
+1367 VRSDQH

-1388 FTTSGQVTLDIR
+1388 FTSTGQVTLEITTARDD
-1400 AASGERFATSTLRT
+1400 RFASPTLGR
-1414 ADRVLA
+1414 ADTVVA

-1431 PDHLRVIFEAFQ
+1431 PEQLRVIFEAFQ

-1466 ARLLGGEIHAESE
+1466 ARLIGGEIRAESE

-1487 LFLPL
+1487 LYVPDRLDSGAAARELPPTEPHAAL
-1492 HHPGTTGETT
+1492 AALGATPSGTSLVSAEPAVVDDRGDIGPDDRVLLVALTRRSLLRAAIGLGRSRGFKVVTT
-1502 SRTAAVATA
+1502 DRAAEAVATA
-1511 RPVAP
+1511 R
-1516 AEPTEVRD
+1516 
-1524 APADHPPRVVVP
+1524 
-1536 AGREVEDDLH
+1536 
-1546 DVGPGDKVLLV
+1546 
-1557 ALSSLSL
+1557 
-1564 RRAAVEIGRTHGFKV
+1564 RTH
-1579 LTTDRA
+1579 
-1585 VDAMQAARRY
+1585 
-1595 LPAGIVAGM
+1595 PAGIVVGM
-1604 EVTREDG
+1604 NLTAEDG
-1611 ASLLRLL
+1611 TSLLRSL
-1618 KTDADT
+1618 KADPDT
-1624 RHVPTVVVHPAVAG
+1624 RLIPTVAVHSAHAADEVHSGRHAGAIEVVG
-1638 QDVHGSRH
+1638 
-1646 RGALGVVEE
+1646 E
-1655 PVTPEKL
+1655 PVTPESL
-1662 GAAVADLSAY
+1662 GAALDDLTAY
-1672 VDRGTRSLLVVSGGR
+1672 IERRTRTLLVVSDGTLE
-1687 VDETSAVV
+1687 DTSAVL
-1695 ALFGAVPDVELRLA
+1695 ALFGSVPDVDLHR
-1709 ATVEEAVAALRSAPF
+1709 ATSVKEATAALDAHRF

-1729 DLELADASGLDLL
+1729 DLKLTGGSGFDVIK
-1742 RRMRATKRLRG
+1742 RMRSRKSLQD

-1759 VGQEPTGE
+1759 TGGPLSGRD
-1767 ALERLRRHA
+1767 AGRLRHYA
-1776 ESMVVKYPAT
+1776 ESMVVKYPAS
-1786 VSGLIDE
+1786 VNALMDE
-1793 ISLFLH
+1793 VALFLH
-1799 RPDIALREDED
+1799 RSDVG
-1810 ATPAELSASDASF
+1810 ATEEPPAHPGPRTDGGGGTL
-1823 EGRRVLIVD
+1823 EGRRILIVD
-1832 DDTRNV
+1832 DDARNV

-1844 LEAHGIDVVYA
+1844 LEGHGIHVAYA
-1855 DNGAAGIEALQRE
+1855 DNGEAGLRMLQQESRV
-1868 PDIDLVLMDV
+1868 DLVLMDV

-1883 DGYTAMREIRRVPAF
+1883 DGYTAMREIRKVSGF
-1898 RDLPLIAVTAKA
+1898 RDLPVIALTAKA
-1910 MPGDRENSLDA
+1910 MPGDRENSLAA

-1937 SRIRRWWS
+1937 ERLRRWWS

>member
-1 MAGSSTQAA
+1 MATGTITTKQDEATRGSSAT
-10 PVPEQAVDDRSAS
+10 DD
-23 RGTGRAAH
+23 
-31 GADEAQLARLLDA
+31 DARLRQL
-44 LVAMRDGNFR
+44 LVALRSLRDGEFR
-54 KRLPA
+54 KRLTVDGEDLPA
-59 GAEGVM
+59 ELAELV
-65 GEIAAVFNEIG
+65 NEVAD
-76 ERQQHLASELAR
+76 RQQHLLSELTRASKAARRDGRQSLRLEQGEGRGSWSGCVDATNELIVALVGPTEDLAR
-88 VHRVAGREGR
+88 VVDAVSSGDLTRRMATR
-98 HGERLDPGPGEGS
+98 
-111 WARAVDDANGLVD
+111 VDDRPLRGESLRLARGVNGLVD
-124 DLVRPTG
+124 
-131 ELGRVLAAV
+131 
-140 SEGDLGGRMELR
+140 
-152 VDGRQLRGEP
+152 
-162 LRLARSV
+162 
-169 NGLVGQLSSIADEIT
+169 QLSTIADEIT
-184 RVTREV
+184 RVAREV

-197 GQAKVRNADGSW
+197 GKAKVRSADGSW

-221 RVTAQVRDI
+221 NLTSQVRDI

-254 AQLKATVDRMVDQL
+254 AELKTTVDRMVDQL
-268 SSFAVEVTRVAR
+268 SSFADEVTRVAR

-306 SVNLMAS
+306 SVNIMAS

-393 KDLTDSVNSMADN
+393 KDLTESVNSMADN

-441 KSTVNVMVDQ
+441 KTTVNVMVDQ

-482 GTWKDLTDSVNSMAG
+482 GTWKDLTDSVNSMAS
-497 NLTAQVRN
+497 NLTNQVRN

-523 VDVRGELAELKMT
+523 VDVRGELAELKTT
-536 VNTMVDQLSAFA
+536 VNTMVDQLSSFA

-665 SGTWKDLTQSV
+665 SGTWKDLTENV
-676 NMMASNLTDQ
+676 NMMAANLTAQ
-686 VRNIAQVTTAV
+686 VRNIAEVTTAV
-697 ASGDLSRKITVDAR
+697 ASGDLTRKITVDAR
-711 GEILEVKSTVNTMV
+711 GEISELKSTVNTMV
-725 DQLSSFA
+725 DQLSAFA

-737 VAREVGTEGI
+737 VAREVGTEGR
-747 LGGQAHVPGVAGT
+747 LGGQARVPGVAGM

-767 VNSMASNLTSQVRSI
+767 VNSMAGNLTNQVRSI

-836 EGILGGQAHVRG
+836 EGILGGQAHVRD

-884 DLTQKTYVDARG
+884 DLTQKSYVDARG

-980 EITVEAQ
+980 QITVEAE

-1011 QEQDWLKTNLAR
+1011 EEQDWLKTNLAR

-1038 SLIVTELTPLVGAVQ
+1038 SLIVSELTPLVGASL
-1053 GSFFLSEPGRDGRGS
+1053 GSFFVSEQGASPDALPT
-1068 LRRIASY
+1068 LRRVASY
-1075 GYRRRKGVPDRF
+1075 GYRPRKSIPDSF
-1087 DLGEGLVGQAAV
+1087 AFGEGLVGQAAV
-1099 LRTPIVVSDAP
+1099 ERRPVLVSQVP
-1110 ADYIRVGSG
+1110 PDYLRVGSG
-1119 LGEAAAATIAIMPVV
+1119 LGEAAPGSLVILPVL
-1134 FEDQVLGVVE
+1134 FEGQVLGVVE
-1144 LASFSTFS
+1144 LASFAPFS
-1152 PVHMQFLGQLMEII
+1152 AVHLQFLEQLVEII

-1183 VESQRLASELQQ
+1183 VESQRLAAELQN
-1195 KSEELQSQQDEL
+1195 KSEELQVQQGEL

-1216 KASLL
+1216 KATLL

-1242 EERAEQLALSSRYKS
+1242 EDCAEQLALSSRYKS

-1279 LLSENAEGNL
+1279 LLADNPDGNL
-1289 HARQVEFARTIH
+1289 NPRQVEFSRTIH

-1329 AEVPVS
+1329 GDVAVA

-1348 TAEKDLGF
+1348 TAEKDLRF
-1356 AVTVAPDVPRT
+1356 TVTIADDVPRAVST
-1367 LHSDQH
+1367 DQH

-1388 FTTSGQVTLDIR
+1388 FTSSGEVRMEIR
-1400 AASGERFATSTLRT
+1400 LAAHERFATPALRG
-1414 ADRVLA
+1414 DQPVVA

-1431 PDHLRVIFEAFQ
+1431 PEQLKVIFEAFQ

-1466 ARLLGGEIHAESE
+1466 ARLIGGEIHAESD
-1479 PGRGSTFT
+1479 PGLGSTFT

-1492 HHPGTTGETT
+1492 RYTGDGQPRAGGGTPVTG
-1502 SRTAAVATA
+1502 SRTTIS
-1511 RPVAP
+1511 RPVSVTPVGTA
-1516 AEPTEVRD
+1516 AS
-1524 APADHPPRVVVP
+1524 P
-1536 AGREVEDDLH
+1536 AGVPEAVGDDEGAIAR
-1546 DVGPGDKVLLV
+1546 DDRVMLV
-1557 ALSSLSL
+1557 ALEDPDL
-1564 RRAAVEIGRTHGFKV
+1564 RERSVEVGRAHGFKV
-1579 LTTDRA
+1579 LATPSAEDA
-1585 VDAMQAARRY
+1585 VDIARRRR
-1595 LPAGIVAGM
+1595 PAAIVVGM
-1604 EVTREDG
+1604 ELPGRT
-1611 ASLLRLL
+1611 APSLLHEL
-1618 KTDADT
+1618 KSDPET
-1624 RHVPTVVVHPAVAG
+1624 RHVPTVAVESPASVE
-1638 QDVHGSRH
+1638 DVHTGRML
-1646 RGALGVVEE
+1646 GALTVVES
-1655 PVTPEKL
+1655 PVRPRQLE
-1662 GAAVADLSAY
+1662 GAVQDLKAY
-1672 VDRGTRSLLVVSGGR
+1672 VQRLTRSLLVVADEA
-1687 VDETSAVV
+1687 VAETSAAV
-1695 ALFGAVPDVELRLA
+1695 ALFGAFPDVDLQV
-1709 ATVEEAVAALRSAPF
+1709 ATSIADALGALEARPF
-1724 DCVVV
+1724 DCVV
-1729 DLELADASGLDLL
+1729 LDLKL
-1742 RRMRATKRLRG
+1742 PDGNGFDVLKRMRGRRAFRET
-1753 VPVVVS
+1753 PVVVS
-1759 VGQEPTGE
+1759 AGDQLTRRD
-1767 ALERLRRHA
+1767 ASRLQQYAR
-1776 ESMVVKYPAT
+1776 SLVVKVPDSEGA
-1786 VSGLIDE
+1786 LIDE
-1793 ISLFLH
+1793 VALFLH
-1799 RPDIALREDED
+1799 RSDVEAPVVTGQPDEQRRPDVLLD
-1810 ATPAELSASDASF
+1810 
-1823 EGRRVLIVD
+1823 GKRVLVVD
-1832 DDTRNV
+1832 DDARNV

-1844 LEAHGIDVVYA
+1844 LEQHGVEVVYA
-1855 DNGAAGIEALQRE
+1855 ENGEVGIESLKRE
-1868 PDIDLVLMDV
+1868 PDIDAVLMDL

-1883 DGYTAMREIRRVPAF
+1883 DGYTAIREIRRIRGF
-1898 RDLPLIAVTAKA
+1898 EQLPIVALTAKA
-1910 MPGDRENSLDA
+1910 MPGDRENSLEA
-1921 GASDH
+1921 GASDY
-1926 VTKPVDVDDLL
+1926 VTKPVDVTHLL
-1937 SRIRRWWS
+1937 GVLRERLT

>member
-1 MAGSSTQAA
+1 MSPTKSAVQTRSSWPAT
-10 PVPEQAVDDRSAS
+10 E
-23 RGTGRAAH
+23 
-31 GADEAQLARLLDA
+31 EAQLRHLLGA
-44 LVAMRDGNFR
+44 MKAMRDGTFTR
-54 KRLPA
+54 RLAPT
-59 GAEGVM
+59 GSGVLAELATFYD
-65 GEIAAVFNEIG
+65 EIAD
-76 ERQQHLASELAR
+76 RQLHLATELDR
-88 VHRVAGREGR
+88 VRRLAGRDGR
-98 HGERLDPGPGEGS
+98 HGERLTNGVGQGS
-111 WARAVDDANGLVD
+111 WATSIEAANSLVTDLVRPAEDFARVVSAVSAGDLTQRMAVRVDGRPLRGDPLRVAKDVNGLVD
-124 DLVRPTG
+124 Q
-131 ELGRVLAAV
+131 LAA
-140 SEGDLGGRMELR
+140 
-152 VDGRQLRGEP
+152 
-162 LRLARSV
+162 
-169 NGLVGQLSSIADEIT
+169 IADEIT

-197 GQAKVRNADGSW
+197 GKARVRSADGTW

-221 RVTAQVRDI
+221 QLTAQVRDI

-242 SRTVTVEVSGEM
+242 SRTVTIEVSGEM
-254 AQLKATVDRMVDQL
+254 AQLKDTVDRMVDQL
-268 SSFAVEVTRVAR
+268 SSFAAEVTRVAR

-292 DVRGVKGT
+292 DVRGVSGT

-306 SVNLMAS
+306 SVNTMAS

-338 TVSARGEVAELAETL
+338 TVTARGEVAELADTL

-393 KDLTDSVNSMADN
+393 KDLTDSVNSMASN
-406 LTAQVRDIAQVT
+406 LTNQVRDIAQVTTAVAGGDLSQKITVDVKGELAELKTTVNTMVDQLSAFGAEVTRVAREVGSEGMLGGQADVPGVAGTWKDLTDSVNSMGTNLTNQVRNIAQVT

-441 KSTVNVMVDQ
+441 KT
-451 LSAFAA
+451 
-457 QVTRVAREVGSD
+457 
-469 GILGGQADVPGVA
+469 
-482 GTWKDLTDSVNSMAG
+482 
-497 NLTAQVRN
+497 
-505 IAQVTTAVA
+505 
-514 RGDLSQKIT
+514 
-523 VDVRGELAELKMT
+523 T

-665 SGTWKDLTQSV
+665 SGTWRDLTENV
-676 NMMASNLTDQ
+676 NLMAANLTAQ
-686 VRNIAQVTTAV
+686 VRNIAEVTTAV

-711 GEILEVKSTVNTMV
+711 GEILELKSTVNTMV

-737 VAREVGTEGI
+737 VAREVGTEGM
-747 LGGQAHVPGVAGT
+747 LGGQARVPGVAGT

-767 VNSMASNLTSQVRSI
+767 VNSMGTNLTNQVRSI
-782 AAVSTAV
+782 ADVSTAV
-789 ARGDLSQ
+789 ARGDLSK
-796 KIAIEA
+796 KISIEA
-802 RGEVAALAGTINAMV
+802 RGEVAALASTINAMV

-836 EGILGGQAHVRG
+836 EGILGGQAQVRG

-872 SIALVTTAVAHG
+872 SIALVTTAVADG

-936 EVADVS
+936 EVADVR

-980 EITVEAQ
+980 QITVEAE

-994 DNLNQMID
+994 GNLNEMID

-1011 QEQDWLKTNLAR
+1011 QDQDWLKTNLAK

-1029 GGRDLLDVT
+1029 GGRDLFDVT
-1038 SLIVTELTPLVGAVQ
+1038 QLIVSELTPLVGAHQ
-1053 GSFFLSEPGRDGRGS
+1053 GSFFVGEIGPDGETA

-1075 GYRRRKGVPDRF
+1075 GYRRRKNLPETF
-1087 DLGEGLVGQAAV
+1087 ALGEGLVGQAAIG
-1099 LRTPIVVSDAP
+1099 RQPIVLDDAP
-1110 ADYIRVGSG
+1110 TDYLRITSG
-1119 LGEAAAATIAIMPVV
+1119 LGQASPATVVIFPVV
-1134 FEDQVLGVVE
+1134 FEEQVLGVVE
-1144 LASFSTFS
+1144 LASFGSFS
-1152 PVHMQFLGQLMEII
+1152 PVHLQFLEQLMEII

-1177 RTQELL
+1177 RTEELL
-1183 VESQRLASELQQ
+1183 VESQRLATELQN
-1195 KSEELQSQQDEL
+1195 KSVELQGQQEELR
-1207 QQTNAELEE
+1207 QTNAELED

-1221 AAQNRAIEIKNLE
+1221 AEQNRAIEIKNLE

-1242 EERAEQLALSSRYKS
+1242 EDRAEQLALSSRYKS

-1279 LLSENAEGNL
+1279 LLSDNPEGNL
-1289 HARQVEFARTIH
+1289 DRRQVEYSRTIH

-1324 MDVHP
+1324 MDVH
-1329 AEVPVS
+1329 AADVAVS
-1335 GVVEYVEATFRPL
+1335 GVIEYVEATLRPL
-1348 TAEKDLGF
+1348 TAEKDLRF
-1356 AVTVAPDVPRT
+1356 QVTVEDDVPRS

-1388 FTTSGQVTLDIR
+1388 FTDTGEVQLLIR
-1400 AASGERFATSTLRT
+1400 MAHEKQFNTATLRS
-1414 ADRVLA
+1414 AEQVIA
-1420 FSVSDTGIGIP
+1420 FSVIDTGIGIP
-1431 PDHLRVIFEAFQ
+1431 AEQLRIIFEAFQ

-1466 ARLLGGEIHAESE
+1466 ARLIGGEIHAESQ
-1479 PGRGSTFT
+1479 PGAGSTFT
-1487 LFLPL
+1487 LYLPV
-1492 HHPGTTGETT
+1492 HGGVT
-1502 SRTAAVATA
+1502 SAWAAAVDGDAA
-1511 RPVAP
+1511 GEVVSNAP
-1516 AEPTEVRD
+1516 A
-1524 APADHPPRVVVP
+1524 
-1536 AGREVEDDLH
+1536 AGTVLDDETVSEQEIEL
-1546 DVGPGDKVLLV
+1546 GDRVLLV
-1557 ALSSLSL
+1557 ALSDPEL
-1564 RRAAVEIGRTHGFKV
+1564 RRAAVERGALQGLRTLATTHADNALRLARKHGPV
-1579 LTTDRA
+1579 
-1585 VDAMQAARRY
+1585 
-1595 LPAGIVAGM
+1595 GIVVGGELTLHEGSA
-1604 EVTREDG
+1604 
-1611 ASLLRLL
+1611 LLERL
-1618 KTDADT
+1618 KSHPDT
-1624 RHVPTVVVHPAVAG
+1624 RHIPAVAVLSG
-1638 QDVHGSRH
+1638 TNAEAAHRSRLA
-1646 RGALGVVEE
+1646 GALDVLEE
-1655 PVTPEKL
+1655 
-1662 GAAVADLSAY
+1662 AAPDGRLDTAIEGLVRFAGQS
-1672 VDRGTRSLLVVSGGR
+1672 RRSLLVVTGEADDDTPVVS
-1687 VDETSAVV
+1687 DSA
-1695 ALFGAVPDVELRLA
+1695 ATLFGALHDVDTHIVRS
-1709 ATVEEAVAALRSAPF
+1709 VDEAYAALADHGF
-1724 DCVVV
+1724 DCVVL
-1729 DLELADASGLDLL
+1729 DLDLADGAFDVVRRIRSRKAL
-1742 RRMRATKRLRG
+1742 REL
-1753 VPVVVS
+1753 PVVVS
-1759 VGQEPTGE
+1759 TVAGMTKRDES
-1767 ALERLRRHA
+1767 RLRTYAR
-1776 ESMVVKYPAT
+1776 SMVLKYPRT
-1786 VSGLIDE
+1786 LEQLLDDVG
-1793 ISLFLH
+1793 LFLH
-1799 RPDIALREDED
+1799 RAHVASPTVDGAPLDRPRDEMF
-1810 ATPAELSASDASF
+1810 A
-1823 EGRRVLIVD
+1823 GRRVLIVD
-1832 DDTRNV
+1832 DDVRNV
-1838 FALASA
+1838 FALTSA
-1844 LEAHGIDVVYA
+1844 LEGHGIDVLYA
-1855 DNGAAGIEALQRE
+1855 DSGEAGIETLQRE
-1868 PDIDLVLMDV
+1868 PDVDLVLMDI

-1883 DGYTAMREIRRVPAF
+1883 DGLTAMQLIRDIPQF
-1898 RDLPLIAVTAKA
+1898 RRLPLIALTAKA
-1910 MPGDRENSLDA
+1910 MTGDREDSLAA
-1921 GASDH
+1921 GASEY
-1926 VTKPVDVDDLL
+1926 VTKPVDVDQLL
-1937 SRIRRWWS
+1937 SLFRVWLT

>member
-1 MAGSSTQAA
+1 MAGSRTAPTSDARRKTTKTTKTPPSQRRAA
-10 PVPEQAVDDRSAS
+10 PNGQAGDP
-23 RGTGRAAH
+23 
-31 GADEAQLARLLDA
+31 QLRRLLDA
-44 LVAMRDGNFR
+44 MVAMRDGNFR
-54 KRLPA
+54 KRLTVVGDDLLGELA
-59 GAEGVM
+59 AVYN
-65 GEIAAVFNEIG
+65 EIA
-76 ERQQHLASELAR
+76 ERQQHLTSELSR

-98 HGERLDPGPGEGS
+98 HSERLASSLGDGS
-111 WARAVDDANGLVD
+111 WAKAIDAANGLVT

-131 ELGRVLAAV
+131 EFARVVTAV
-140 SEGDLGGRMELR
+140 SEGDLTQRMEVQ
-152 VDGRQLRGEP
+152 VDGQQLRGEP
-162 LRLARSV
+162 LKLARSV
-169 NGLVGQLSSIADEIT
+169 NGLVDQLSSIADEIT

-197 GQAKVRNADGSW
+197 GQARVRNAEGSW
-209 RDLIDAVNTMSS
+209 RDLMDAVNSMSS
-221 RVTAQVRDI
+221 RLTAQVRDI

-254 AQLKATVDRMVDQL
+254 AQLKSTVDRMVDQL

-306 SVNLMAS
+306 SVNIMAS

-338 TVSARGEVAELAETL
+338 TVTARGEVAELAETL

-393 KDLTDSVNSMADN
+393 KDLTESVNSMADN

-482 GTWKDLTDSVNSMAG
+482 GTWKDLTDSVNSMAS
-497 NLTAQVRN
+497 NLTNQVRN

-665 SGTWKDLTQSV
+665 SGTWKDLTENV
-676 NMMASNLTDQ
+676 NMMASNLTAQ

-711 GEILEVKSTVNTMV
+711 GEILELKSTVNTMV

-747 LGGQAHVPGVAGT
+747 LGGQARVPGVAGT

-767 VNSMASNLTSQVRSI
+767 VNSMASNLTNQVRSI

-796 KIAIEA
+796 KISIEA

-980 EITVEAQ
+980 EITVEAM
-987 GEVAELK
+987 GEVGELK
-994 DNLNQMID
+994 DNINQMIN

-1038 SLIVTELTPLVGAVQ
+1038 RLIVSELTPLVGATQ
-1053 GSFFLSEPGRDGRGS
+1053 GSFFLNESRAGERGS

-1075 GYRRRKGVPDRF
+1075 GYRHHRRIPDRF
-1087 DLGEGLVGQAAV
+1087 QFGEGLVGQAAV
-1099 LRTPIVVSDAP
+1099 EKAPILVTDAP
-1110 ADYIRVGSG
+1110 TDYIKITSG
-1119 LGEAAAATIAIMPVV
+1119 LGEAAPVTIIILPVV

-1144 LASFSTFS
+1144 LASFSPFS
-1152 PVHMQFLGQLMEII
+1152 QVHMQFLEQLMEII

-1183 VESQRLASELQQ
+1183 VESQRLASELQN
-1195 KSEELQSQQDEL
+1195 KSEELQTQQSEL

-1216 KASLL
+1216 KARLL

-1279 LLSENAEGNL
+1279 LLAENAEGNL
-1289 HARQVEFARTIH
+1289 NPRQVEFSRTIH

-1329 AEVPVS
+1329 SDVAVS

-1348 TAEKDLGF
+1348 TTEKDLGF
-1356 AVTVAPDVPRT
+1356 AVSVAPDVPRT
-1367 LHSDQH
+1367 LFSDQH

-1388 FTTSGQVTLDIR
+1388 FTSAGQVSLEIR
-1400 AASGERFATSTLRT
+1400 TAPDERFTTSTLT
-1414 ADRVLA
+1414 DADQVLA
-1420 FSVSDTGIGIP
+1420 FAVSDTGIGIP

-1487 LFLPL
+1487 LYLPL
-1492 HHPGTTGETT
+1492 RYIGDQGYRSIGEPGGQQALSAVTTP
-1502 SRTAAVATA
+1502 AALEPA
-1511 RPVAP
+1511 RSDAAAP
-1516 AEPTEVRD
+1516 
-1524 APADHPPRVVVP
+1524 
-1536 AGREVEDDLH
+1536 REVEDDSGALAP
-1546 DVGPGDKVLLV
+1546 DDRVLLV
-1557 ALSSLSL
+1557 ALSRLQL
-1564 RRAAVEIGRTHGFKV
+1564 RRAAVELGRARGFKV
-1579 LTTDRA
+1579 VVADRA
-1585 VDAMQAARRY
+1585 SDALLAARRHR
-1595 LPAGIVAGM
+1595 PAGIVVGM
-1604 EVTREDG
+1604 DLTADDG
-1611 ASLLRLL
+1611 TSLLRAF
-1618 KTDADT
+1618 KADPET
-1624 RHVPTVVVHPAVAG
+1624 RHVPTVAVHSERAAD
-1638 QDVHGSRH
+1638 DVHVGRH
-1646 RGALGVVEE
+1646 AGALQIVEE
-1655 PVTPEKL
+1655 PVAPESLQPALDDL
-1662 GAAVADLSAY
+1662 GAY
-1672 VDRGTRSLLVVSGGR
+1672 IDRKTRSLLVASSEAVE
-1687 VDETSAVV
+1687 ETSAVV
-1695 ALFGAVPDVELRLA
+1695 ALFGAVPDVDLYLVG
-1709 ATVEEAVAALRSAPF
+1709 TVEDALSALDSRRF

-1729 DLELADASGLDLL
+1729 DLKIAGGSGFDVIK
-1742 RRMRATKRLRG
+1742 RMRARRALRP

-1759 VGQEPTGE
+1759 VGQELPARDE
-1767 ALERLRRHA
+1767 ARLRQYA
-1776 ESMVVKYPAT
+1776 QSMVVKYPT
-1786 VSGLIDE
+1786 SVGRLIDE
-1793 ISLFLH
+1793 VALFLH
-1799 RPDIALREDED
+1799 RSDVEIPDQPTTSVDRHPNGSAL
-1810 ATPAELSASDASF
+1810 F
-1823 EGRRVLIVD
+1823 EGRRILIVD
-1832 DDTRNV
+1832 DDARNV

-1844 LEAHGIDVVYA
+1844 LEGHGIDVTYA
-1855 DNGAAGIEALQRE
+1855 DNGEAGIRALEQD

-1883 DGYTAMREIRRVPAF
+1883 DGYTAMREIRKIPAF
-1898 RDLPLIAVTAKA
+1898 RELPVIALTAKA
-1910 MPGDRENSLDA
+1910 MPGDRDNSLAA
-1921 GASDH
+1921 GASDY

-1937 SRIRRWWS
+1937 ARFRTWWE